1 MTVIFDS
8 AQIIFDTE
16 TTGINRTSKVLEIG
30 AVVLDR
36 EGKIVSEFQTFVHQP
51 RTVLDHP
58 TSARAFEVHQI
69 EKEDILR
76 FGLTEEA
83 AGVRFARWIEEAKR
97 DFGVSCIRSYNNSFD
112 IGKVTPYPIGLF
124 YRVQID
130 VGPCLMLA
138 SMPPMISANVAIRSP
153 DWVQTKCDYR
163 ELRNDDPERYQWP
176 KASKATEFFESLG
189 YVFPQEVEH
198 RALPDARREAGIA
211 VAIRSEGL
219 LEQGIIS
226 DRVSLGTSPQAPLDN
241 GSASPVHKQER
252 TRVLKEMKDWT
263 YIVSQERY
271 VEFITECKSFRE
283 SEFKHE
289 NPMDWVTEISFN
301 DTFGNGDD
309 WILKYGERRL
319 HIISEMLNNF
329 NNLMREF
336 QEHECCHECGNLIR
350 DDDENVVDTEGGIII
365 EQSKGWEDGAWYRL
379 GCDTCD
385 FEWANETY

>member
-1 MTVIFDS
+1 MTAIFDS
-8 AQIIFDTE
+8 TQIIFDTE
-16 TTGINRTSKVLEIG
+16 TTGTDRTSKVLEIG

-36 EGKIVSEFQTFVHQP
+36 EGRIVSEFQTLVHQP

-58 TSARAFEVHQI
+58 TSAGAFGIHQI
-69 EKEDILR
+69 EKEDVLR

-83 AGVRFARWIEEAKR
+83 AGVRFAAWVEEAKQ
-97 DFGVSCIRSYNNSFD
+97 DFGVSCIRSFNNSFD

-130 VGPCLMLA
+130 VGHCLMLA
-138 SMPPMISANVAIRSP
+138 SMPSMISAKVAVRSP

-163 ELRNDDPERYQWP
+163 ELRDDDPERYQWP

-189 YVFPQEVEH
+189 YTFPQEVEH

-211 VAIRSEGL
+211 VAIRSEEL
-219 LEQGIIS
+219 LRQGTIS
-226 DRVSLGTSPQAPLDN
+226 DRVSLETPSPVPLDN
-241 GSASPVHKQER
+241 GSASPIPEQER
-252 TRVLKEMKDWT
+252 TRILKEMKEWT
-263 YIVSQERY
+263 YIVSQERFA
-271 VEFITECKSFRE
+271 ELITGCKSFRE

-289 NPMDWVTEISFN
+289 NPMDWVTEISFT
-301 DTFGNGDD
+301 DMFGNGND
-309 WILKYGERRL
+309 WVLKYSERRL
-319 HIISEMLNNF
+319 HTLGEMLNHF

-336 QEHECCHECGNLIR
+336 QEFESCHECGNLIR
-350 DDDENVVDTEGGIII
+350 DDDENVIDTEGGRIV
-365 EQSKGWEDGAWYRL
+365 EQSKSWEGGAWYRL